1 MTISKTNDVDYD
13 LDSKELLYA
22 KYASNTEES
31 LEGILEVIEIILNRI
46 RNVECTSKQVK
57 TYQEKIDDLFFKAKQ
72 VINNIK
78 DKIDE
83 LNDEDKEFFKE
94 IKTKFSMLK
103 EEVELIDFDAI
114 LDYTMS
120 CKKVERN

>member
-1 MTISKTNDVDYD
+1 MTISKTNNVDEY

-57 TYQEKIDDLFFKAKQ
+57 IYQEQFEDLFFKAKQ
-72 VINNIK
+72 VINKIK
-78 DKIDE
+78 VKIDE
-83 LNDEDKEFFKE
+83 LTEEDKAFFKE
-94 IKTKFSMLK
+94 IKTKYSMLK

-120 CKKVERN
+120 CKTIEGK